1 MRPLLGIKLKT
12 GQSSWRYKCKPQSK
26 EHEMTGAPVPVKKC
40 ASWDNAQNGSNS
52 CGILVAD
59 IDSSRPFAVAIALSI
74 RVTPLQSAAVLL
86 SFGFRPQALSDSIT
100 LSNYLEAQRGDS
112 CAVECARKEAY
123 RFNPKISN
131 FYYLQQ
137 HVHDLLG
144 HLQCFSAK

>member
-1 MRPLLGIKLKT
+1 
-12 GQSSWRYKCKPQSK
+12 
-26 EHEMTGAPVPVKKC
+26 MTGAPVPVKKC

-100 LSNYLEAQRGDS
+100 LSNYLEAQRGPLS
-112 CAVECARKEAY
+112 ALEKK
-123 RFNPKISN
+123 PT
-131 FYYLQQ
+131 
-137 HVHDLLG
+137 DLTLK
-144 HLQCFSAK
+144 LVTFTTCSSTCMIC